1 VTAWT
6 VAFVGTRLRAT
17 LLLVGVSGA
26 ESVRPPAEG
35 EVLLSGAALVG
46 TRRRAMLSLVCAFR
60 AKSVRPPAEA
70 ELLSLCVAKE
80 KVTKEKGHPAYALS
94 GLLPGK
100 YAAGLRGLSTGH
112 PALTPNW
119 PASLPATLRAFL
131 HPAAASEGT
140 PGRAARILRVLF
152 RRARSRTEH
161 KSDALL
167 WPLPFSSSPSAGQDG
182 PLLCRR
188 PCAAMSR
195 GRQAAQQA
203 STGMS
208 MPFRPDRSPVEKP
221 GPGSRTCRPGMG
233 GKRQAGWPFSLATQ
247 RESNSGAIGARTLF
261 ALDARTS
268 ESIAR
273 KRAPTSATSERSDS
287 GYAGGR
293 KLFALN
299 AAKAS
304 RTRFAPT
311 VAGGRTLFAVRP
323 VNRIAGTFE

>member
-1 VTAWT
+1 
-6 VAFVGTRLRAT
+6 
-17 LLLVGVSGA
+17 
-26 ESVRPPAEG
+26 
-35 EVLLSGAALVG
+35 
-46 TRRRAMLSLVCAFR
+46 
-60 AKSVRPPAEA
+60 
-70 ELLSLCVAKE
+70 
-80 KVTKEKGHPAYALS
+80 
-94 GLLPGK
+94 
-100 YAAGLRGLSTGH
+100 
-112 PALTPNW
+112 
-119 PASLPATLRAFL
+119 
-131 HPAAASEGT
+131 
-140 PGRAARILRVLF
+140 
-152 RRARSRTEH
+152 
-161 KSDALL
+161 
-167 WPLPFSSSPSAGQDG
+167 LPFSSSPSAGQDG

-188 PCAAMSR
+188 PCAAVSR

-203 STGMS
+203 STRMS

-247 RESNSGAIGARTLF
+247 RESNSGAIGARTLFALDAQTSKSIARQRAPTSATSERSDSGYAGGRKLF